1 VAAVEVVD
9 RTEREGLAALGD
21 QPLAQLCQ
29 GDVRRRVDRPHQKLR
44 LRLDPTRAPVAPAR
58 LRRRPA
64 GAQIL
69 SIQRTALAMLTPNR
83 RAAAFRDIPASTA
96 PITRMRRS
104 AERY

>member
-1 VAAVEVVD
+1 VD
-9 RTEREGLAALGD
+9 RAEREALAALGD
-21 QPLAQLCQ
+21 QPLAQLRQ
-29 GDVRRRVDRPHQKLR
+29 GDIGHGLDRLHEEVGLR
-44 LRLDPTRAPVAPAR
+44 FDPPRPPVAAAR

-64 GAQIL
+64 GPQIL

-83 RAAAFRDIPASTA
+83 RAAALRDMPACTA